1 MTARTRIAAVVLL
14 LVAAGTGPGAAQSPD
29 PAVVRAELQRW
40 VAANQ
45 RPVVAE
51 LAELLRIPNHARDS
65 VNIRRNAAHLV
76 GMLQR
81 RGFQTDLLE
90 VPGAPPFVYG
100 ELRTPGATRTLV
112 LYAHYDGQ
120 PTDASRWSTAP
131 FEPTLFD
138 APATAGGRPM
148 PLAGSGPTYPAESR
162 IYARSASDDKS
173 PIVAVLAAL
182 DALRAAGRQP
192 SVNLKVFLDGEEE
205 DGSDHMAA
213 VLTRYKDKLAAD
225 GWLFLDGPVHQSRAL
240 QVVFGVRGVM
250 SMGLTVYG
258 PNRPLHSGHYG
269 NWAKNPAAQLVQL
282 LASMR
287 ADDGTITIANFHDD
301 LTPVTA
307 ADIAASRAMPP
318 VDQQM
323 LGELQLAAPE
333 KAGTLLPEQLLV
345 PAMNITGLQVG
356 GVGPQA
362 SNTIHTQ
369 ARAHVDFRLVAG
381 QRPDRVVELVERH
394 LRTHGW
400 TIVHG
405 DPDEATRA
413 SSAKLVRV
421 DWGDGYAA
429 TRMPLDHPFSRA
441 VSASAT
447 AAIGRQ
453 IIEVPTHGGSLPMH
467 HFTEILGVPVIVL
480 PMVNH
485 DNNQHAENENL
496 RLQNLWDGIVLF
508 GGVLSRLGT
517 EWRVVP

>member
-1 MTARTRIAAVVLL
+1 
-14 LVAAGTGPGAAQSPD
+14 
-29 PAVVRAELQRW
+29 
-40 VAANQ
+40 
-45 RPVVAE
+45 
-51 LAELLRIPNHARDS
+51 
-65 VNIRRNAAHLV
+65 
-76 GMLQR
+76 
-81 RGFQTDLLE
+81 
-90 VPGAPPFVYG
+90 
-100 ELRTPGATRTLV
+100 
-112 LYAHYDGQ
+112 
-120 PTDASRWSTAP
+120 
-131 FEPTLFD
+131 
-138 APATAGGRPM
+138 
-148 PLAGSGPTYPAESR
+148 
-162 IYARSASDDKS
+162 
-173 PIVAVLAAL
+173 
-182 DALRAAGRQP
+182 
-192 SVNLKVFLDGEEE
+192 
-205 DGSDHMAA
+205 
-213 VLTRYKDKLAAD
+213 
-225 GWLFLDGPVHQSRAL
+225 
-240 QVVFGVRGVM
+240 
-250 SMGLTVYG
+250 MGLTVYG

-301 LTPVTA
+301 LTPITA

-362 SNTIHTQ
+362 SNTIHTL

-381 QRPDRVVELVERH
+381 QRPERVEELVERH